1 MALEEYAK
9 TAEGRVKYSLERIDT
24 IIISLSSGGAILLI

>member
-24 IIISLSSGGAILLI
+24 LIISLSSGGLYF